1 MERRKAVIAAATASL
16 TLLAGA
22 AAISLNTSLV
32 GASGDD
38 GVGHVSPVDPATT
51 PSTIFVDEPAAGRTT
66 SPSPSR
72 DGEFDDEDEFE
83 RDEADGFEDDSH
95 GDDGTYEDD
104 DHEYD
109 DHEYD
114 DHEYEGADDDD

>member
-38 GVGHVSPVDPATT
+38 GVGQVSPVDPATT
-51 PSTIFVDEPAAGRTT
+51 PSTVYVDEPAAGPRT

-72 DGEFDDEDEFE
+72 DGDDELE
-83 RDEADGFEDDSH
+83 RDESDGFEDYSH
-95 GDDGTYEDD
+95 GGDGTYED
-104 DHEYD
+104 
-109 DHEYD
+109 D

>member
-22 AAISLNTSLV
+22 AAIGLNTSLV
-32 GASGDD
+32 GATGDD
-38 GVGHVSPVDPATT
+38 GVGQISPVDPTTT
-51 PSTIFVDEPAAGRTT
+51 PSTVYVDEPAAGQTT

-72 DGEFDDEDEFE
+72 DGDLEDGDEFE
-83 RDEADGFEDDSH
+83 RDESDAYADDSH
-95 GDDGTYEDD
+95 GDDGAYEDA
-104 DHEYD
+104 
-109 DHEYD
+109 

>member
-32 GASGDD
+32 GASSDD
-38 GVGHVSPVDPATT
+38 GVGQVSPVDPATT
-51 PSTIFVDEPAAGRTT
+51 PSTIYVDEPAAGPTT
-66 SPSPSR
+66 PPSPSR
-72 DGEFDDEDEFE
+72 SSEFDGEDEFE
-83 RDEADGFEDDSH
+83 REEADGFENDGH
-95 GDDGTYEDD
+95 GGDGTYED
-104 DHEYD
+104 
-109 DHEYD
+109 D

>member
-32 GASGDD
+32 DASGND
-38 GVGHVSPVDPATT
+38 GVGQVSPVDPTT
-51 PSTIFVDEPAAGRTT
+51 PSTIYIDEPAAPQT
-66 SPSPSR
+66 SPPSR
-72 DGEFDDEDEFE
+72 GRSGDDEFNDEDELE
-83 RDEADGFEDDSH
+83 DEDESGRD
-95 GDDGTYEDD
+95 EDD
-104 DHEYD
+104 DHGYED
-109 DHEYD
+109 D

>member
-32 GASGDD
+32 GASGND
-38 GVGHVSPVDPATT
+38 GVGQVSPVDPTT
-51 PSTIFVDEPAAGRTT
+51 IPSTIYIDEPAAPQTR
-66 SPSPSR
+66 PSTPSR
-72 DGEFDDEDEFE
+72 SGDDVFDGEDE
-83 RDEADGFEDDSH
+83 RDEDDH
-95 GDDGTYEDD
+95 GDDPAGYVD
-104 DHEYD
+104 
-109 DHEYD
+109 D

>member
-38 GVGHVSPVDPATT
+38 GVGEISPVEVVTV
-51 PSTIFVDEPAAGRTT
+51 PSTAVDEPVTGTPG
-66 SPSPSR
+66 SSR
-72 DGEFDDEDEFE
+72 SGFGEDDHDDDGVEGDDVARDDE
-83 RDEADGFEDDSH
+83 H
-95 GDDGTYEDD
+95 GDDI
-104 DHEYD
+104 
-109 DHEYD
+109 